1 MYVADKLTQLNV
13 NLPSLMYPSL
23 TTVMKEKE
31 FDESKMLMKF
41 FCLFF
46 LCIFFE
52 FLCHQTV
59 ILMLKSTC
67 ELYRIIRKVLLL
79 LGSTVDFCYV
89 SASHPQPSS
98 RCEILANAQPSRGPA
113 GFTHDF
119 QILKVAR
126 LRPSCLTSLAKRE
139 KSFDRVVLVS
149 SQRNVDVTF
158 VDDLLCHTRGYSQN
172 SGEKKETLTIRS
184 VNVHFIFECIPCVV
198 LSDSVLT
205 LKASK
210 MKCPVSGPML
220 LSVSCSYPSSIISG
234 GSPLV

>member
-1 MYVADKLTQLNV
+1 MQHRGHTPQLIRLWKKEPQRQLTVFLIGISHIQHILLSSSDLISCLCVQIYVADKLTQLNV
-13 NLPSLMYPSL
+13 NLPSLMCPSL
-23 TTVMKEKE
+23 TTVTKEKE
-31 FDESKMLMKF
+31 FDESKMLMTF

-158 VDDLLCHTRGYSQN
+158 VDDLLCHARGYSQN
-172 SGEKKETLTIRS
+172 SGKKKK
-184 VNVHFIFECIPCVV
+184 P
-198 LSDSVLT
+198 
-205 LKASK
+205 
-210 MKCPVSGPML
+210 
-220 LSVSCSYPSSIISG
+220 
-234 GSPLV
+234 